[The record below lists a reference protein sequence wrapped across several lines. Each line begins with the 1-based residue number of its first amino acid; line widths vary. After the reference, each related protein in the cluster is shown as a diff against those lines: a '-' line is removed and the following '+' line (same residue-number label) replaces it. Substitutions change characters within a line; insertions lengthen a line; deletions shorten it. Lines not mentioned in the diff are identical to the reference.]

1 MPPPVHPRRD
11 RGHLLRVL
19 GTGFGL
25 AVIVGNTIGA
35 GILRTPGEIATQL
48 PSVSLFLA
56 IWVVGGLYILV
67 NAISIAE
74 LGTMIPRSGGQY
86 VFAHRALGNYAGF
99 IVGWSD
105 WVSTCGTTAAVSIVV
120 GEYAGGLFPALAGR
134 TVATAATVACVMAVL
149 QWHGIRWGSTVQNTT
164 SLLKA
169 LGFLLLIAAC
179 FLLGGGAQA
188 AAVSSPAPGVA
199 VPTLAAVVIALQA
212 VIYTYDGWTGV
223 VYFSEEVVDPAR
235 DIPRALF
242 GGVIAVIAIYLL
254 MNLAVLYIL
263 PLSRIAGEP
272 LAAGLAAQQI
282 FGRYGDTII
291 RTLMIVSMISGI
303 NAYHLM
309 ATRVIFTMSRD
320 GLVSDRIVRVNAG
333 GTPTIAL
340 LLSTL
345 VAVAFIMSGTFEQV
359 ISVLAVFFVFN
370 YALSFISVFVL
381 RRREP
386 DTPRP
391 FRVWLWPWPTLLS
404 LVGSIAFLIG
414 VVVADPRTSA
424 QSLVLL
430 ALSWPMFKLSQRFH
444 RPVGPA

>member
-1 MPPPVHPRRD
+1 
-11 RGHLLRVL
+11 VL

-105 WVSTCGTTAAVSIVV
+105 WLSTCGTTAAVAIVV
-120 GEYAGGLFPALAGR
+120 GEYAGGLLPALAGR
-134 TVATAATVACVMAVL
+134 TVAIAVTVASVMAVL

-169 LGFLLLIAAC
+169 LGFLLFIAAC
-179 FLLGGGAQA
+179 FLLGGSAQA
-188 AAVSSPAPGVA
+188 AGASSPVPGVA

-430 ALSWPMFKLSQRFH
+430 ALSWPAFKLSQRFH

>member
-1 MPPPVHPRRD
+1 
-11 RGHLLRVL
+11 
-19 GTGFGL
+19 
-25 AVIVGNTIGA
+25 
-35 GILRTPGEIATQL
+35 
-48 PSVSLFLA
+48 
-56 IWVVGGLYILV
+56 
-67 NAISIAE
+67 
-74 LGTMIPRSGGQY
+74 
-86 VFAHRALGNYAGF
+86 
-99 IVGWSD
+99 
-105 WVSTCGTTAAVSIVV
+105 
-120 GEYAGGLFPALAGR
+120 
-134 TVATAATVACVMAVL
+134 
-149 QWHGIRWGSTVQNTT
+149 
-164 SLLKA
+164 
-169 LGFLLLIAAC
+169 
-179 FLLGGGAQA
+179 
-188 AAVSSPAPGVA
+188 
-199 VPTLAAVVIALQA
+199 
-212 VIYTYDGWTGV
+212 
-223 VYFSEEVVDPAR
+223 
-235 DIPRALF
+235 
-242 GGVIAVIAIYLL
+242 VIAIYLL